1 MNKRIFT
8 ASYLQ
13 KSNPQLFV
21 LISAAADPEELRNR
35 IIEYTFAA
43 GQQSLEEAS
52 HEDASFA
59 ARIRDCGIILRGML
73 KPAAEQAAGF
83 SILTVLWD
91 LGHGV
96 PRPELTPAF
105 YADLLHLLSGV
116 RGQGPRG
123 SLDAIHLTAIEA
135 SGRKAA
141 LIRTRQLD
149 NLLNEVDR
157 RMSAF
162 PSGLSKQAMARRLKR
177 RDKILAVLGGSLE
190 DWHNWRWQIRH
201 IVRDLS
207 TLETLVQLSPSQQAA
222 IKAAKENRLPFGITP
237 YYLSL
242 MDDEIG
248 RHDAAIRAQVLP
260 PMSYVRE
267 VAAIDDSSCLDFMGE
282 EDTSPCDLVTRRYPA
297 ICILKPYNTCPQICV
312 YCQRNWEID
321 DVMASG
327 AFAGMEQVESALA
340 WIGEHP
346 AIHEV
351 LITGGDPLV
360 MGNETLAAILDRV
373 AAIPS
378 VERIRIGSRTP
389 VTIPMRI
396 SEGLVGLLAQYREPG
411 RREVA
416 LMTHIQHPYELT
428 PDTAA
433 AIDRLRL
440 RGIPVY
446 NQLVYTYFVSKR
458 FEAATLRRQLR
469 LIGVD
474 PYYTFNTKGKDETR
488 DPGLSGAHRQAA
500 PGTAGGSPPDAGTHP
515 HRRGGV
521 QCAPAGQEL
530 PSGSRLPQSL
540 KHPAQRQPALRVS
553 LLGTQGFPRGHHL
566 QCRRCADPR
575 LFGAL
580 AQGGGERLGVRDH
593 LVLFLKSVSAKRHW
607 AMDGPRRFFIHR

>member
-1 MNKRIFT
+1 MNTRIFT
-8 ASYLQ
+8 VAYLQ
-13 KSNPQLFV
+13 KTNPQLFA
-21 LISAAADPEELRNR
+21 IIAAAVDYEELRNR

-43 GQQSLEEAS
+43 EQQALAEAS

-83 SILTVLWD
+83 SILQVLWD

-116 RGQGPRG
+116 KGQGPRG
-123 SLDAIHLTAIEA
+123 SLDAIHLSAIGA

-149 NLLNEVDR
+149 NLWNEVDR

-162 PSGLSKQAMARRLKR
+162 PSGLGEQAIARRLKR
-177 RDKILAVLGGSLE
+177 REKILAALGGSLE
-190 DWHNWRWQIRH
+190 EWHNWRWQIRH
-201 IVRDLS
+201 IVRDLAA
-207 TLETLVQLSPSQQAA
+207 LEKLVRLNPSQRAA

-248 RHDAAIRAQVLP
+248 RRDAAIRAQVLP
-260 PMSYVRE
+260 PMSYVQE
-267 VAAIDDSSCLDFMGE
+267 IAAVDDNSCLDFMGE
-282 EDTSPCDLVTRRYPA
+282 EDTSPCDLITRRYPA

-327 AFAGMEQVESALA
+327 AFAGMERVEAAIA
-340 WIGEHP
+340 WLREHP

-373 AAIPS
+373 AAIPT

-396 SEGLVGLLAQYREPG
+396 SEELTDLLGRYREPG

-428 PDTAA
+428 PDTVA
-433 AIDRLRL
+433 AIDCLRL

-474 PYYTFNTKGKDETR
+474 PYYTFNTKGKDETLAYR
-488 DPGLSGAHRQAA
+488 VPIARLLQEQQEESRLMPGLTRTDEAVFNVPRQ
-500 PGTAGGSPPDAGTHP
+500 GKNYLRD
-515 HRRGGV
+515 RGYRNLLTI
-521 QCAPAGQEL
+521 L
-530 PSGSRLPQSL
+530 PNGSRLYEFHSWERKVSQEATTYVAADVPIL
-540 KHPAQRQPALRVS
+540 DYLQRLRKE
-553 LLGTQGFPRGHHL
+553 
-566 QCRRCADPR
+566 
-575 LFGAL
+575 
-580 AQGGGERLGVRDH
+580 GE
-593 LVLFLKSVSAKRHW
+593 SVSEYETIW
-607 AMDGPRRFFIHR
+607 YYF